1 MNYMSIPFFSFSQ
14 APESLK
20 SEWKVAIANVI
31 TNGRFIQGEQV
42 KAFQENWASKIG
54 SRFAIGTSNGQDG
67 LILALRAL
75 GIKSGDNVVVPAH
88 SFIATHNAVLA
99 LGANIISVDVN
110 EEGLID
116 VESLENLF
124 EKIAAVIVVHMH
136 GQVCDMES
144 VSKWIQK
151 NNIKLIED
159 CSQAHLSST
168 TDRYAGTWG
177 DIGVFSLYP
186 TKNLGALG
194 DAGVIVTNDEELAE
208 KVFKFA
214 NYGSSSKDKYFHSEF
229 GLNHRLD
236 ELQASILNV
245 NLQYLEIWN
254 KRRIE
259 ISEKYLHGLDSNLMH
274 FLQKSNVGNVRH
286 HFCILVSDRDN
297 LRLQLENAGIGTE
310 IHYPRLASHEVE
322 QYLGQTF
329 GNYPNALRI
338 SQQTLSLPMSPWMT
352 NEEVYQVIDVVNK
365 LSSKY

>member
-1 MNYMSIPFFSFSQ
+1 MSIPFFSFSQ

-20 SEWKVAIANVI
+20 SEWKAAIASVI
-31 TNGRFIQGEQV
+31 ANGRFIQGDQV
-42 KAFQENWASKIG
+42 QAFQVNWASKIG
-54 SRFAIGTSNGQDG
+54 SNFAIGTSNGQDG

-99 LGANIISVDVN
+99 LGANIISVDVD

-116 VESLENLF
+116 VEALKSLS
-124 EKIAAVIVVHMH
+124 EKIAAIIVVHMH
-136 GQVCDMES
+136 GQVCDMNN
-144 VSKWIQK
+144 VTKWTQEK
-151 NNIKLIED
+151 NIKLIED

-168 TDRYAGTWG
+168 ADRYAGTWG

-208 KVFKFA
+208 KVYNLA

-236 ELQASILNV
+236 EIQASILNV

-254 KRRIE
+254 MRRIE
-259 ISEKYLHGLDSNLMH
+259 ISEKYLLGLDTNSLQ
-274 FLQKSNVGNVRH
+274 FLQNSKAGNVRH

-297 LRLQLENAGIGTE
+297 LRLKLEKAGIGTE

-322 QYLGQTF
+322 QYLGLTL
-329 GNYPNALRI
+329 GYYPNALRI
-338 SQQTLSLPMSPWMT
+338 SQQTLSLPISPWMT

-365 LSSKY
+365 LSTKY